1 VRKHLVEAG
10 FDPTDSEVR
19 RITKR
24 VKEYGSGKRQVTAG
38 DVERFAEEADI
49 DREEEEGPD
58 LMAASLKGSPP
69 SDRRRTRRQG
79 AITLPDPPSG
89 TGPRVP
95 PDTGIYTGRIG
106 GGAEMRRHTTIPTTA
121 AVAGAVAPIIV
132 GV

>member
-1 VRKHLVEAG
+1 
-10 FDPTDSEVR
+10 
-19 RITKR
+19 
-24 VKEYGSGKRQVTAG
+24 
-38 DVERFAEEADI
+38 
-49 DREEEEGPD
+49 
-58 LMAASLKGSPP
+58 MAASLKGEPAERPP
-69 SDRRRTRRQG
+69 SDAAPG

-95 PDTGIYTGRIG
+95 LPDRDLYPGRI

>member
-1 VRKHLVEAG
+1 
-10 FDPTDSEVR
+10 
-19 RITKR
+19 
-24 VKEYGSGKRQVTAG
+24 
-38 DVERFAEEADI
+38 
-49 DREEEEGPD
+49 
-58 LMAASLKGSPP
+58 MAASLKGSPP

-95 PDTGIYTGRIG
+95 LPDRDLYPGRI